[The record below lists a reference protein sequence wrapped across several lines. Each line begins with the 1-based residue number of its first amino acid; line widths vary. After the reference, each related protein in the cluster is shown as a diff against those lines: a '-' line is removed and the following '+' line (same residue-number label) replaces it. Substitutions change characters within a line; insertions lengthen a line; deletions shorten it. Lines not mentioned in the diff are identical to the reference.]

1 MGNGRTTL
9 LAWANVTSGG
19 VGMYIG
25 HQDAMSSNTDLFK
38 MGLLQVAV
46 SPNPFDHGPY
56 FNQTL
61 DMSIGC
67 MLLHAGGYNFSS
79 FVLTLRCCVHALSDQ
94 ITVTA
99 TARTPSI
106 PFNISVDV
114 SSTRPEGVWKYK
126 DAFASC
132 DNVYRYCKYTRVCL

>member
-9 LAWANVTSGG
+9 LAWANVTAGG

-46 SPNPFDHGPY
+46 SPNPFALGPY
-56 FNQTL
+56 FNQSL
-61 DMSIGC
+61 DMSLGC
-67 MLLHAGGYNFSS
+67 LLLHAGGSDFSS
-79 FVLTLRCCVHALSDQ
+79 LALTLRCCVHALTDQ

-99 TARTPSI
+99 TAGSLSSLFNVSI
-106 PFNISVDV
+106 EV
-114 SSTRPEGVWKYK
+114 SSTRPPVVWQYK
-126 DAFASC
+126 DAFAAC
-132 DNVYRYCKYTRVCL
+132 DAVFRCAPV